1 MKATYAIEQTLDD
14 PSDKL
19 SYGRIKKVQLKATVQ
34 PEDGTASTCKAPDGF
49 VQFYINGVK
58 VGAPIDLSKSSA
70 DELTVTGNV
79 CSIAKTFDFERDK
92 YPAVLELDSGGFVVT
107 AEYVQGTNYFENS
120 TKAELVAWETP
131 GIDPEDQPKPPTL
144 DEIVSKFP
152 FINAPV
158 PTVTKDKEDLKDT
171 ETANRIRTSRIQVK
185 SRIC

>member
-1 MKATYAIEQTLDD
+1 M
-14 PSDKL
+14 
-19 SYGRIKKVQLKATVQ
+19 
-34 PEDGTASTCKAPDGF
+34 
-49 VQFYINGVK
+49 
-58 VGAPIDLSKSSA
+58 
-70 DELTVTGNV
+70 
-79 CSIAKTFDFERDK
+79 
-92 YPAVLELDSGGFVVT
+92 T

-131 GIDPEDQPKPPTL
+131 GVDPEDQPKPPTL
-144 DEIVSKFP
+144 DENVSKSP